1 MRLNTVIR
9 NASPTNPDALFTATD
24 SECGMTDRKL
34 ISLHTFWTEESAPR
48 FLGLVGQLS
57 RCTATEGHH
66 AALRLDLTNIT
77 RERIITLMMNLREY
91 YDRIRLSIPP
101 RRRRIICAPTVP
113 WRSASGHA
121 TPCGD
126 APPCARTARPAV
138 PVANKN
144 RITKLELVN
153 NDIYQII
160 SKYVVMDGRPM
171 ALELISLLDSG
182 VLVGTDNEEVFL
194 KKFSRDYY
202 TDRQTGAY
210 NRQYYED
217 QRETLTNIDGVI
229 MMDVNDFKAIND
241 TYGHTVGDMALTAI
255 AKEVLSSI
263 RSTDRFIRFG
273 GDEFL
278 LIFPRIPH
286 EVFERQMKHIQDKV
300 SRILIPEYPE
310 IHLSI
315 SIGGAYRAPTL
326 MDAVRQADQAM
337 YRDKAQKGMLRF

>member
-1 MRLNTVIR
+1 MSCR
-9 NASPTNPDALFTATD
+9 A
-24 SECGMTDRKL
+24 
-34 ISLHTFWTEESAPR
+34 
-48 FLGLVGQLS
+48 
-57 RCTATEGHH
+57 
-66 AALRLDLTNIT
+66 
-77 RERIITLMMNLREY
+77 
-91 YDRIRLSIPP
+91 
-101 RRRRIICAPTVP
+101 
-113 WRSASGHA
+113 
-121 TPCGD
+121 
-126 APPCARTARPAV
+126 
-138 PVANKN
+138 VANKN

-160 SKYVVMDGRPM
+160 SNYVVVDGRPM

-182 VLVGTDNEEVFL
+182 VMVGTDNEEVFL

-217 QRETLTNIDGVI
+217 RRETLTNIDGVI
-229 MMDVNDFKAIND
+229 MMDVNNFKTIND

-255 AKEVLSSI
+255 AKEVLSTI

-286 EVFERQMKHIQDKV
+286 EVFVRQMKHIQDKV